1 MTRRI
6 FFLGLFALVF
16 LAARAWEQRPLEQP
30 GGVLVETLPRQI
42 NEEGRTIPL
51 DDFTLTVRARLEIEA
66 RVLGSRRYY
75 LGRGS
80 SLSPLDLAL
89 GWGPMSDSNV
99 LRHLDISQ
107 GGRWYHFRYGPESP
121 VDGDQLSLNSSN
133 MHMIPAGS
141 FQEKQLKSLRVGEI
155 VKIRGLLVDVDT
167 PSGWSWRTSLSRD
180 DTGAGACEIV
190 YVESVDLVTGG
201 SES

>member
-16 LAARAWEQRPLEQP
+16 LAARAWEQRALEQP
-30 GGVLVETLPRQI
+30 GGILAASPPLQI
-42 NEEGRTIPL
+42 NEQGRTIRR
-51 DDFTLTVRARLEIEA
+51 DDFTLSVRARFEIEA
-66 RVLGSRRYY
+66 RVLSSRRYY

-99 LRHLDISQ
+99 LQHLDISQ
-107 GGRWYHFRYGPESP
+107 GGRWYRFRFDAESP
-121 VDGDQLSLNSSN
+121 VNGDQVAVSSSN
-133 MHMIPAGS
+133 MHMIPAGP
-141 FQEKQLKSLRVGEI
+141 FQEKQLKSLRTGEI

-167 PSGWSWRTSLSRD
+167 PSGWSWRTSLSRE